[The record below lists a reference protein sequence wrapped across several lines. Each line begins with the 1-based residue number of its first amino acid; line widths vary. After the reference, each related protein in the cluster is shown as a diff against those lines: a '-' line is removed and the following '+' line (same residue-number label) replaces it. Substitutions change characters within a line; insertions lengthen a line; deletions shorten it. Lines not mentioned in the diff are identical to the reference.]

1 MVAVGRGLN
10 STVQCCMKLLAALQ
24 KSEQGNLVCAG
35 EVDELEGLVTSLRAQ
50 CPIKDEPG
58 HSNDIPHAASRSG
71 DQQRPEKPPAESFTQ
86 VALTVQALP
95 HFVPHHGFCSS
106 LVEAQ
111 LQRSVLEKALQ
122 SPFLMRAAPQTS
134 HSDMSVP
141 ADQGA

>member
-1 MVAVGRGLN
+1 MYAVGRGLN
-10 STVQCCMKLLAALQ
+10 STVQCCMKLLAAIQ

-86 VALTVQALP
+86 VALTVQALRTLSIMAFAVHWSKLNCKGALLKRP
-95 HFVPHHGFCSS
+95 CSLLSSCVPP
-106 LVEAQ
+106 LRQATVI
-111 LQRSVLEKALQ
+111 
-122 SPFLMRAAPQTS
+122 
-134 HSDMSVP
+134 
-141 ADQGA
+141 